1 MKTTSA
7 NHGGIKETRNAVL
20 TGIVVIVLIVS
31 ILLVTKVV
39 SLRIHP
45 SAYETLNPGW
55 GVKLGNLMTNDA
67 PDIDLDKA
75 TSRWTEGSFGKLVSL
90 MQGNQNAPAIKNLV

>member
-1 MKTTSA
+1 MK
-7 NHGGIKETRNAVL
+7 IRNAVL
-20 TGIVVIVLIVS
+20 FGIAVIALIVS
-31 ILLVTKVV
+31 LLLVTKVI

>member
-1 MKTTSA
+1 MKTP
-7 NHGGIKETRNAVL
+7 NAVL
-20 TGIVVIVLIVS
+20 TGIVVIVLLLS
-31 ILLVTKVV
+31 LLLVTKIV

-55 GVKLGNLMTNDA
+55 GVKLGNLMANDA
-67 PDIDLDKA
+67 PNVDLDKA
-75 TSRWTEGSFGKLVSL
+75 ASRWTEGSFGKLVSL